1 MRVDFPSFLNFLLC
15 LTSNQNVYF
24 FKDNRFEVACIY
36 WSTGCWWWWTF
47 LLVFHSN
54 NICWIIVRYEVIDDC
69 IFFSLCIVGV
79 PVVEILLSD
88 VNVVSFN
95 EMVSLISATSLFLN
109 ASFSR
114 SSNSDSVS
122 SGFPTWPIYYIYSL
136 YIISILQIGI
146 KLFLWITF
154 TVNVIYTWFLKLFWN
169 IFYENNFFQ
178 ISLFDR
184 IVPNFAFDNYICDP
198 LLRWNE
204 MKWNVFFSITFTTKQ
219 KETYKLSNIHDKK
232 NIMKAKLW
240 RNALDG

>member
-1 MRVDFPSFLNFLLC
+1 MCS
-15 LTSNQNVYF
+15 F

-36 WSTGCWWWWTF
+36 WSTGCLWWWTY

-69 IFFSLCIVGV
+69 IFFSPLYIVGV

-95 EMVSLISATSLFLN
+95 EMVSLISATTLFLN

-122 SGFPTWPIYYIYSL
+122 SGFPTLPIYYIYSL
-136 YIISILQIGI
+136 YIISFLQIGI

-154 TVNVIYTWFLKLFWN
+154 TVNVIYTWF
-169 IFYENNFFQ
+169 
-178 ISLFDR
+178 
-184 IVPNFAFDNYICDP
+184 
-198 LLRWNE
+198 
-204 MKWNVFFSITFTTKQ
+204 
-219 KETYKLSNIHDKK
+219 
-232 NIMKAKLW
+232 
-240 RNALDG
+240 